1 VSTSSGSPAVAQ
13 ALAPGLV
20 LLGPQGIELAR
31 RALEAAAARAGR
43 DGIGLP
49 PQARAL
55 QAALEAAGSDA
66 GTASHARVGTS
77 EPPVV
82 PRGALSALQDLVD
95 VSEVV
100 AVLGC
105 SRPYACR
112 LMRSGVFETARKDTG
127 RWLVDR
133 VELEALRQ
141 VRAQEARTA

>member
-1 VSTSSGSPAVAQ
+1 MPQGPPEVAQ
-13 ALAPGLV
+13 MLAPGLV
-20 LLGPQGIELAR
+20 LLGPQGIALAR
-31 RALEAAAARAGR
+31 RAMETAAARASR

-49 PQARAL
+49 PQAREL
-55 QAALEAAGSDA
+55 WAALDTAGSDV
-66 GTASHARVGTS
+66 GTVSHARVGTS
-77 EPPVV
+77 EPSGGAG
-82 PRGALSALQDLVD
+82 RALSAVQDLVD

-112 LMRSGVFETARKDTG
+112 LMRSGVFETARKDAG

-133 VELEALRQ
+133 VQLEALWQ

>member
-1 VSTSSGSPAVAQ
+1 VTGPPGVAQ

-20 LLGPQGIELAR
+20 LLGPQGVALAR
-31 RALEAAAARAGR
+31 RSLELVATCASR

-49 PQARAL
+49 PQAREL
-55 QAALEAAGSDA
+55 WAALEAAGSDV

-77 EPPVV
+77 EPP
-82 PRGALSALQDLVD
+82 RATGRALSAVQDLVD

-105 SRPYACR
+105 SRVYACR
-112 LMRSGVFETARKDTG
+112 LLRSGVFETARKVAG

-133 VELEALRQ
+133 VEVEALRQ